1 MDETTGWVI
10 IWLVV
15 AARLLIPLSI
25 PKFPLPGILASLIL
39 DAADQTIFQ
48 QFPGLPLEGYQ
59 GYDKALDT
67 YYLTVAYISTFRNWA
82 NHFAFKISRFL
93 YYWRLVGVVLFE
105 FTQLRPLLLIFPN
118 TFEYFFIFYETYRLW
133 WDPSRMSRKF
143 TLGAAIL
150 IWVVVKLPQ
159 EFWIH
164 IAQLD
169 TTDIIKE
176 RFFSVPAETGW
187 REILTTHPVSCT
199 GSVLLLFLILIGLT
213 WILARRLPPADRKP
227 ALSADANQ
235 PAFTTEQAR
244 RAIVAERREF
254 FDSALLEKI
263 ILISLLCLIFTQVLP
278 GVVASPVQVLIG
290 VAVVVLINTGISHWL
305 ARRGFGWIFSLWQ
318 SLVLVVVNTVLFV
331 TYAYLMSKMVK
342 PVLIGNAIFFV
353 LLLSMLITLYD
364 RYRQV
369 YRMRFSDYG

>member
-10 IWLVV
+10 VWLVV
-15 AARLLIPLSI
+15 ASRLLIPLSI
-25 PKFPLPGILASLIL
+25 PKFPLLGILASLIL
-39 DAADQTIFQ
+39 DAADQSIFQ

-82 NHFAFKISRFL
+82 NQFAFRIGRFL
-93 YYWRLVGVVLFE
+93 FYWRLVGVVLFE
-105 FTQLRPLLLIFPN
+105 FSHLRPLLLIFPN
-118 TFEYFFIFYETYRLW
+118 TFEFFFIFYETYRLW

-150 IWVVVKLPQ
+150 IWIVVKLPQ

-187 REILTTHPVSCT
+187 REIIATHPVICT
-199 GSVLLLFLILIGLT
+199 GSVLLLILILIGLT

-331 TYAYLMSKMVK
+331 TYSYLMSKMVK
-342 PVLIGNAIFFV
+342 PILIGNAIFFV

-369 YRMRFSDYG
+369 YRMRFSDYD